1 MSSMTPPPQGGAAP
15 PQQAGGAPPSA
26 APANPQ
32 QQVLAQM
39 YEVAKKLAQENPV
52 ISSGMAKVAEGI
64 QEAQTAMLTSAP
76 QTPPDQNPPY

>member
-1 MSSMTPPPQGGAAP
+1 
-15 PQQAGGAPPSA
+15 
-26 APANPQ
+26 
-32 QQVLAQM
+32 M

-52 ISSGMAKVAEGI
+52 LSSGMSKVAEGI